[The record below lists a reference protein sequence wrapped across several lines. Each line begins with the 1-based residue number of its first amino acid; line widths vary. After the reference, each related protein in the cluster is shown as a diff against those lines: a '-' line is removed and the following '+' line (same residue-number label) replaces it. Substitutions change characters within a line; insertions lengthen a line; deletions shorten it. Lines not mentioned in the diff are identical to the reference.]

1 MDIDILLVCSNQEH
15 NDNHCKYKNHVKLP
29 FKKFFGNS
37 YKYFNWVE
45 HTCFGS
51 LDKKNAIKKYQC
63 KYLEVCTFLGI
74 CVNLLIIRTKLLIFL
89 VSIVMFIGISFF
101 LCRKIKQNIFLC
113 DPVYYTSGNYNILIS
128 RNFCCYRKKI
138 IIQISVHFH
147 EIFVKTK
154 IRTKSASTIWTANC
168 SYYFKACI
176 LPIFVNP
183 STKLSAD

>member
-1 MDIDILLVCSNQEH
+1 M
-15 NDNHCKYKNHVKLP
+15 
-29 FKKFFGNS
+29 
-37 YKYFNWVE
+37 
-45 HTCFGS
+45 
-51 LDKKNAIKKYQC
+51 
-63 KYLEVCTFLGI
+63 
-74 CVNLLIIRTKLLIFL
+74 LIFL

-154 IRTKSASTIWTANC
+154 IRTKSASTTIWTANC

-183 STKLSAD
+183 STKLSADWYVISDNNRSTKGLFLSNSWSMVSLMLEI

>member
-1 MDIDILLVCSNQEH
+1 M
-15 NDNHCKYKNHVKLP
+15 
-29 FKKFFGNS
+29 
-37 YKYFNWVE
+37 
-45 HTCFGS
+45 
-51 LDKKNAIKKYQC
+51 
-63 KYLEVCTFLGI
+63 
-74 CVNLLIIRTKLLIFL
+74 LIFL

-101 LCRKIKQNIFLC
+101 LCRKIKQNIFLF
-113 DPVYYTSGNYNILIS
+113 DLVYYTSSNHNILIS

-168 SYYFKACI
+168 SYYLKACI

-183 STKLSAD
+183 STKLSADWYVISDNNRSTKGLFLSNSWSMVSLMLEI